1 MEIIIN
7 FAIVALTFLLIFIVE
22 KKVNRR
28 LPSKQA
34 IENYQ
39 KELDENDLKLESL
52 YHVRLK
58 HSAEKEIVK
67 NRLIEGGLRLIL
79 GGVFMI
85 LALIVLIFMDYFTLS
100 IIGITILSAIYL
112 IIAGLLKFSESKK
125 RFLEV
130 LGTIILVIIA
140 TIICINIVSNQLFG
154 FF

>member
-39 KELDENDLKLESL
+39 KELDENDLKFESL

-85 LALIVLIFMDYFTLS
+85 LALIVLIFIDYFALS

-112 IIAGLLKFSESKK
+112 IISGLLKFSESKK

-130 LGTIILVIIA
+130 PVSYTHLRAHETDSYLV
-140 TIICINIVSNQLFG
+140 CR
-154 FF
+154 